1 MNEIELIEEFRNAR
15 GWSVNRLAEE
25 AGIQQSTLQSILDRG
40 KSLKVDTLKR
50 ICKGLD
56 VTLSQFF
63 MTDEQKETVSSQEK
77 ILLDEF
83 RKLPMEKKKALIA
96 LLAD

>member
-1 MNEIELIEEFRNAR
+1 MNEIERIEELRNAR
-15 GWSVNRLAEE
+15 GWSVNKLAYE
-25 AGIQQSTLQSILDRG
+25 AEIQQSTLQSILYRD

-56 VTLSQFF
+56 ITPSQFF
-63 MTDEQKETVSSQEK
+63 ATEEQQETVSAQEK

-83 RKLPMEKKKALIA
+83 RKLPIEKKKALIA

>member
-1 MNEIELIEEFRNAR
+1 MNVIERIEELRNAR
-15 GWSVNRLAEE
+15 GWSVNRLAIEST
-25 AGIQQSTLQSILDRG
+25 IPQSTLSSILHRDD
-40 KSLKVDTLKR
+40 SLKIDTLQK
-50 ICKGLD
+50 ICEGLQ

-63 MTDEQKETVSSQEK
+63 MNGEQKEAVSAQEK

-83 RKLPMEKKKALIA
+83 RKLPLEKKKALIA